1 MPVPAPDP
9 GQAPHPPRPAVPA
22 TPLAELA
29 ESLAGAAVA
38 GDAQRVAV
46 TGVTLDSRDVRPG
59 DLYAALP
66 GSRAHGADFAGQA
79 AARGAAAVL
88 TDPDGARRCTTAEVA
103 LPLLVVDDPRSALG
117 ALAAVVY
124 GQPAHRLTVLGV
136 TGTNGKTTTAYL
148 LDAGL
153 RAAGHR
159 TGLVG
164 TVETRVGDD
173 VLPSVRTTPEAPD
186 VQALLALM
194 VERGCTAAALE
205 VSSHALALGRVDG
218 LVFDVAGFT
227 NLSQDHLDFHGDLE
241 DYFRAKASLFTPKR
255 CRRAVVCVDGD
266 HGRRLAAEATVPVT
280 TVTCADVP
288 GADWRAE
295 DVVHDPDGSTRFRA
309 VGPAG
314 PVEVTTG
321 LPGAFNVA
329 NALLALAMLDAVG
342 VSVAA
347 AASALAG
354 VAVPGRM
361 ERVRAGQ
368 PFSAV
373 VDYAHTPDAVSRA
386 IEALRPAVTGRLLV
400 VLGCGG
406 DRDRAKRPL
415 MGEVAARGA
424 DLLVVTDD
432 NPRSEEPARI
442 RTAVLEGA
450 MQVPDAERAEV
461 LEVGD
466 RRAAIEAAVGS
477 ARAGD
482 AVLVLGKGHEP
493 GQELADR
500 VLPFDDRAVLR
511 EAIAGVVA

>member
-1 MPVPAPDP
+1 
-9 GQAPHPPRPAVPA
+9 VPA
-22 TPLAELA
+22 TLLAALA
-29 ESLAGAAVA
+29 ESVGGAFVT
-38 GDAQRVAV
+38 GDAEGVAV

-59 DLYAALP
+59 DLYAGLP

-88 TDPDGARRCTTAEVA
+88 TDSEGVRRCAAAGVR
-103 LPLLVVDDPRSALG
+103 LPLLVVDDPRGALG
-117 ALAAVVY
+117 ELAAVVY
-124 GQPAHRLTVLGV
+124 GRPADRLTLFGV

-164 TVETRVGDD
+164 TVEPRVGAE

-194 VERGCTAAALE
+194 LERGCTAAAME

-227 NLSQDHLDFHGDLE
+227 NLSQDHLDFHGGLE
-241 DYFRAKASLFTPKR
+241 DYYRAKASLFTPER
-255 CRRAVVCVDGD
+255 CRRAVVCVDDD
-266 HGRRLAAEATVPVT
+266 HGRRLAAEVAVPIT
-280 TVTCADVP
+280 TVTCTDVP

-295 DVVHDPDGSTRFRA
+295 DVAHGPDGSTRFRA

-314 PVEVTTG
+314 PVEVATG

-329 NALLALAMLDAVG
+329 NALLAVAMLDAAG
-342 VSVAA
+342 VPTAPAA
-347 AASALAG
+347 AALAG

-361 ERVRAGQ
+361 ERVQAGQ

-386 IEALRPAVTGRLLV
+386 IEALRPSVTGRLLV

-415 MGEVAARGA
+415 MGAVAARGA
-424 DLLVVTDD
+424 DRVLVTDD
-432 NPRSEEPARI
+432 NPRTEDPAQI
-442 RTAVLEGA
+442 RAAVLAGA
-450 MQVPDAERAEV
+450 LQVPEAERAEV
-461 LEVGD
+461 VEVAD
-466 RRAAIEAAVGS
+466 RRAAIEAAVRAAG
-477 ARAGD
+477 AGD
-482 AVLVLGKGHEP
+482 AVLVLGKGHEL

-500 VLPFDDRAVLR
+500 VLPFDDRVVLR
-511 EAIAGVVA
+511 EAIASVVT